1 MVYLFK
7 LLRDTDMPNFE
18 VGDIVV
24 NLNDLHL
31 WNNTYHSKRFISLMR
46 ETVTSAS
53 DDLFTT
59 DKTQSLDSHVSDKSM
74 DAQRIFRQADGR
86 CLGDSGSFRYNLT
99 KHPES
104 ILYRVN
110 ACFDAGYHKLKADDK
125 EAIDDLEDQIAALQ
139 QKLNDLY
146 AGKRP
151 LTSKQTVREHHD
163 ECVKAVMA
171 QLKL

>member
-1 MVYLFK
+1 
-7 LLRDTDMPNFE
+7 MPNFE

-59 DKTQSLDSHVSDKSM
+59 DNAQSLDSHVSDKSM

-110 ACFDAGYHKLKADDK
+110 ACFDAGYEKIKAGDK
-125 EAIDDLEDQIAALQ
+125 EAIDDIENQIAVLQ

-146 AGKRP
+146 SGKRP
-151 LTSKQTVREHHD
+151 LTTNQTVREHHD
-163 ECVKAVMA
+163 ECVKAVLEK
-171 QLKL
+171 LKV